1 MCVLSLIFHCIIVA
15 QGEQSV
21 KGSIMK
27 NLSYFDT
34 TWNLSVLNT
43 DWVQDEK
50 NKVIN
55 ASKKITGCLN
65 ARLLLHSAISDED
78 AWGFVTHLRGYFYP
92 NIHFFFSTLERD
104 EYQGHR
110 PSVSHLSQKFKTSYV
125 TCHSSACSTAA
136 RNPREITVSLAF
148 VCSEP
153 SCMKIQNSPLRFFFQ
168 LYCTSICI
176 QGRTL
181 DLSPSAIHPANEVFM
196 TQAFAFWYVISILFQ
211 LQFK

>member
-1 MCVLSLIFHCIIVA
+1 ML
-15 QGEQSV
+15 
-21 KGSIMK
+21 KR
-27 NLSYFDT
+27 
-34 TWNLSVLNT
+34 
-43 DWVQDEK
+43 
-50 NKVIN
+50 KVIAALCN
-55 ASKKITGCLN
+55 IWWRRMGVCNSLK
-65 ARLLLHSAISDED
+65 RLFLPKHS
-78 AWGFVTHLRGYFYP
+78 L
-92 NIHFFFSTLERD
+92 FFSTLERD

-196 TQAFAFWYVISILFQ
+196 TQAFAFWYVISILSQ

>member
-65 ARLLLHSAISDED
+65 ARLLLHSVISDED

-92 NIHFFFSTLERD
+92 NIHFFFHTGER
-104 EYQGHR
+104 
-110 PSVSHLSQKFKTSYV
+110 
-125 TCHSSACSTAA
+125 
-136 RNPREITVSLAF
+136 
-148 VCSEP
+148 
-153 SCMKIQNSPLRFFFQ
+153 
-168 LYCTSICI
+168 
-176 QGRTL
+176 
-181 DLSPSAIHPANEVFM
+181 
-196 TQAFAFWYVISILFQ
+196 
-211 LQFK
+211 

>member
-92 NIHFFFSTLERD
+92 NIHFFFPHWREMNT
-104 EYQGHR
+104 
-110 PSVSHLSQKFKTSYV
+110 KV
-125 TCHSSACSTAA
+125 T
-136 RNPREITVSLAF
+136 
-148 VCSEP
+148 
-153 SCMKIQNSPLRFFFQ
+153 
-168 LYCTSICI
+168 
-176 QGRTL
+176 G
-181 DLSPSAIHPANEVFM
+181 
-196 TQAFAFWYVISILFQ
+196 
-211 LQFK
+211 LQFLTCPKNLKQAM